1 MRGRSIA
8 LGVSTRGPGPAHT
21 SQFHTDCCPA
31 SQFNRVKLETIKAS
45 LGPRGSVRGRGNR
58 YGDSEGGELE
68 GNATRPSCGPVC
80 RRPGGRLCRLHS
92 KIV

>member
-8 LGVSTRGPGPAHT
+8 LGVSTRAPAHT
-21 SQFHTDCCPA
+21 SQSHTDCCPA

-58 YGDSEGGELE
+58 YGDSEGGETGRVRE
-68 GNATRPSCGPVC
+68 AMRQGQVVVRSADVPVIAC
-80 RRPGGRLCRLHS
+80 ADS
-92 KIV
+92 IVK